1 MVENRRKDKRFE
13 ARWKVAMVFNASEK
27 KPIFHTLTHD
37 LSINGTSVQSAT
49 DEKQN
54 TVINLLLI
62 PPAIDGVQQKVVK
75 LRGVVA
81 SSRPF
86 RNGFRLGF
94 NFVHDAE
101 LEKLWLILN
110 GLDLTGDALPSDPAV
125 GDAAGHVPARAPAP
139 ANTPAPPTAQPP
151 RPATVV
157 PPATPAATAG
167 PASAAAPAAPATQ
180 GSVLDMIKQRALD
193 KKKAEE
199 QQNTSQEEQQQMRFQ
214 RISDTLMDA
223 YKYLTD
229 LVANLNELKPPY
241 AGSYVLLNVPEINEL
256 SWKEGARTDC
266 IARPST
272 TGVKVFHQLSLSYT
286 LVNPT
291 PLSFTRDLIAAEK
304 TLQALKENSI
314 EFSEGRVR
322 NAQGAPTGITFS
334 VPREIRV
341 RLHITCDDATGKL
354 RLETRN
360 LERFGTMQYEFE
372 LDALNHALLDQLA
385 LMMLGERNTV
395 GKMIRRVF

>member
-13 ARWKVAMVFNASEK
+13 ACWKVAMVFNASEK

-54 TVINLLLI
+54 TVLNLLLI
-62 PPAIDGVQQKVVK
+62 PPALNGVQQKVVK

-101 LEKLWLILN
+101 LEKLWHILN
-110 GLDLTGDALPSDPAV
+110 GLDLSGDALPSDPA
-125 GDAAGHVPARAPAP
+125 DSEAAGNVPTRPTAQ
-139 ANTPAPPTAQPP
+139 ANTPASPSTLSP
-151 RPATVV
+151 RPTTAAA
-157 PPATPAATAG
+157 PATPAPQATPAT
-167 PASAAAPAAPATQ
+167 PASAAAPAAQ

-193 KKKAEE
+193 KKKADE
-199 QQNTSQEEQQQMRFQ
+199 QQSSGQDEQQQIRFQ
-214 RISDTLMDA
+214 RISDTLMEA

-229 LVANLNELKPPY
+229 LVANLNELKPQY

-266 IARPST
+266 IARPSV

-286 LVNPT
+286 LANPT
-291 PLSFTRDLIAAEK
+291 PLSFTRDLIAA
-304 TLQALKENSI
+304 
-314 EFSEGRVR
+314 
-322 NAQGAPTGITFS
+322 
-334 VPREIRV
+334 
-341 RLHITCDDATGKL
+341 
-354 RLETRN
+354 
-360 LERFGTMQYEFE
+360 
-372 LDALNHALLDQLA
+372 
-385 LMMLGERNTV
+385 
-395 GKMIRRVF
+395 